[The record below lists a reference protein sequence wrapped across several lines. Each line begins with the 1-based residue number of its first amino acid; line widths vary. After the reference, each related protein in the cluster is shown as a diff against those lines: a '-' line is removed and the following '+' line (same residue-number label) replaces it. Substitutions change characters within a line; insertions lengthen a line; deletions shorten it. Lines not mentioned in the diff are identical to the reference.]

1 MYSQICSSNVQEYI
15 VFLQFIGLMENIS
28 LGLSHG
34 VCIVLHC
41 GQN

>member
-1 MYSQICSSNVQEYI
+1 
-15 VFLQFIGLMENIS
+15 MENIS